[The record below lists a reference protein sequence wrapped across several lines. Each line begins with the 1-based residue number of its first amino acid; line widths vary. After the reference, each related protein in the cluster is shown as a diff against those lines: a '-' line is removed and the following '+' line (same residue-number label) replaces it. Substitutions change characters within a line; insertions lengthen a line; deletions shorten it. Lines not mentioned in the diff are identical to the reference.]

1 MNTYADMVTLLLT
14 FFVMLF
20 TMSSIDAD
28 KWRVLV
34 EAFASEDVD
43 SSQIVLVPFEADDT
57 YIADSDDESNGGVPD
72 TIEELDFNM
81 LYLYMKQYVESQGLE
96 SSVTLEKGENSV
108 FIRFQDSVFFE
119 PDKAVLRE
127 DALPLLEFLGA
138 CFLAV
143 EDEILSIR
151 INGHTATVPGTLKKP
166 GFDRTL
172 STERANSVLLYF
184 EEETG
189 FDPKRLVAIGYG
201 RNYPIATNDDE
212 QGRRKNRRVEIM
224 ILSNDFDLSEE
235 SDLFLYMSGQIDVD
249 LFEDDQNSED
259 ILIPNNNESEYE
271 GEQVSSKPDLSA
283 NDGRDKTADG
293 RIIHEKFHR
302 MRTIPPGR
310 RIAQWR
316 ETLTKSN

>member
-1 MNTYADMVTLLLT
+1 
-14 FFVMLF
+14 
-20 TMSSIDAD
+20 
-28 KWRVLV
+28 
-34 EAFASEDVD
+34 
-43 SSQIVLVPFEADDT
+43 
-57 YIADSDDESNGGVPD
+57 
-72 TIEELDFNM
+72 
-81 LYLYMKQYVESQGLE
+81 
-96 SSVTLEKGENSV
+96 
-108 FIRFQDSVFFE
+108 
-119 PDKAVLRE
+119 
-127 DALPLLEFLGA
+127 
-138 CFLAV
+138 
-143 EDEILSIR
+143 
-151 INGHTATVPGTLKKP
+151 
-166 GFDRTL
+166 
-172 STERANSVLLYF
+172 VLLYF

-293 RIIHEKFHR
+293 RIIH
-302 MRTIPPGR
+302 
-310 RIAQWR
+310 R
-316 ETLTKSN
+316 EVSPYEDNTSGEGE